1 MSLTTSFPYIFHT
14 LFIKDLNLITYNDI
28 LKMTYFN
35 AINEQNKKVH
45 KK

>member
-35 AINEQNKKVH
+35 ENFKIILFNCL
-45 KK
+45 